1 MQKQYHVTLTSE
13 QRDRLQQTVQSHRTS
28 QRQRT
33 HARILLL
40 ADTRQQ
46 TGAAPDALIC
56 QTARTSPS
64 TVARVRRRF
73 ASHGLEPA
81 LYHKPQ
87 LNRKPRALDGDA
99 EAHLVAL
106 VCGAPP
112 EGHQRWSLHLLKD
125 TLIQRGYT
133 DTVSH
138 ETVRQ
143 TLKKMNL
150 SLG

>member
-1 MQKQYHVTLTSE
+1 MQKQYHVTLTPQ
-13 QRDRLQQTVQSHRTS
+13 QRDQLQQTVQSHRTS
-28 QRQRT
+28 HRQRT

-40 ADTRQQ
+40 ADTSQP
-46 TGAAPDALIC
+46 TGAAADALIC
-56 QTARTSPS
+56 QAARTSPS

-87 LNRKPRALDGDA
+87 LNRKPRALDGEA

-112 EGHQRWSLHLLKD
+112 DGHKRWSLHLLKD

>member
-1 MQKQYHVTLTSE
+1 MRKQYHVTLTPE
-13 QRDRLQQTVQSHRTS
+13 QRDRLQQTVQSHGAS

-40 ADTRQQ
+40 ADTSQPN
-46 TGAAPDALIC
+46 GAAPDATIC
-56 QTARTSPS
+56 QAARTSPS

-73 ASHGLEPA
+73 ASAGLEPA

-87 LNRKPRALDGDA
+87 ENRKPRALDGEA

-112 EGHQRWSLHLLKD
+112 EGHKRWSLHLLKD

-133 DTVSH
+133 NTVSH

-143 TLKKMNL
+143 TLKRMNL

>member
-1 MQKQYHVTLTSE
+1 MQKQYHVTLTPE
-13 QRDRLQQTVQSHRTS
+13 QRDHLQHTVQSHRAS
-28 QRQRT
+28 LRQRT

-40 ADTRQQ
+40 ADTSQP
-46 TGAAPDALIC
+46 TGAAADAALC
-56 QTARTSPS
+56 EAARTSPS

-73 ASHGLEPA
+73 ASQGLEPA

-87 LNRKPRALDGDA
+87 LNRKPRALDGEA

-112 EGHQRWSLHLLKD
+112 QGHKRWSLHLLKD

>member
-1 MQKQYHVTLTSE
+1 MRKQYHVTLTPE
-13 QRDRLQQTVQSHRTS
+13 QRDRLQQTVQSHRSS

-40 ADTRQQ
+40 ADTSQPA
-46 TGAAPDALIC
+46 GAAPDAAIC
-56 QTARTSPS
+56 HAAHTSPS

-73 ASHGLEPA
+73 ASAGLAPA

-87 LNRKPRALDGDA
+87 ENRKPRALDGDA

-112 EGHQRWSLHLLKD
+112 EGHKRWSLHLLKD

-133 DTVSH
+133 NTVSH

>member
-1 MQKQYHVTLTSE
+1 MQRQYPVLLTVE
-13 QRDRLQQTVQSHRTS
+13 QRHHLEQIVHSHRS
-28 QRQRT
+28 SLRQRT

-40 ADTRQQ
+40 ADACQP
-46 TGAAPDALIC
+46 TGAASDAAIC
-56 QTARTSPS
+56 QAARTSPS

-73 ASHGLEPA
+73 ACQGLEPA

-112 EGHQRWSLHLLKD
+112 QGHKRWSLHLLKD

-143 TLKKMNL
+143 TLKKTNS